1 MTLTVLVL
9 AVVVL
14 VISPP
19 RWELRRLALVSLQ
32 SLQTCLTSLTVPAVC
47 GGHRPDGVLDF
58 PHFCLP
64 VDYWSLGVPGPAGHG
79 AGLRGEVDRSG
90 LVCPV
95 HPGPGPTVS
104 PLQTHHGVLL
114 SRLALLAQSQQLL
127 DSLGA
132 RGSCEHNDV
141 IYKNI

>member
-1 MTLTVLVL
+1 MVL

-19 RWELRRLALVSLQ
+19 RRELRRLALVPIQ
-32 SLQTCLTSLTVPAVC
+32 SVQPWLTSLAVPAVC

-58 PHFCLP
+58 PHFRLP
-64 VDYWSLGVPGPAGHG
+64 VDCRGLGLPGPAGHR
-79 AGLRGEVDRSG
+79 AGLRGEVDGGG

-95 HPGPGPTVS
+95 QSDPTSPRPAVS
-104 PLQTHHGVLL
+104 SLQTDHGVLL

-132 RGSCEHNDV
+132 GGS
-141 IYKNI
+141 